1 MTIACAWC
9 KREMGEKCPD
19 CGVTTRLLAQLV
31 RIAFCENASCDTW
44 FFLRERGGRTDS
56 ICDECLAAL
65 VAAPDR
71 EATHV

>member
-1 MTIACAWC
+1 M
-9 KREMGEKCPD
+9 
-19 CGVTTRLLAQLV
+19 TTRLLAQLV